1 MSLTFGGA
9 TSDRVDC
16 GTAAA
21 ISNLSAWTWCGW
33 VYVTTVTNS
42 RFFFRKADSSPPYGN
57 KSARMM
63 TSGGL
68 RVDVERAT
76 TSTQY
81 IASTGTVVANE
92 WAFFAI
98 TYNEAAGSGEVV
110 NIYKG
115 LLTSPAAEVTYSTT
129 TNGSGATIDDSPAT
143 LLLGNGESLAQVL
156 PGRMGPQGFFNR
168 VLTLGEIQSWQFD
181 PRMTAGC
188 VGLWYLGD
196 NGTGTQPDF
205 SGNGNSGTVTGATQS
220 DNPPLPRRWGR
231 QAVIGGPAAAPTV
244 YTLTAESGT
253 FTVTG
258 TAATLTYNQVADY
271 TLTAESGTFTV
282 TGTAATLTHNPT
294 VLLTPGTVYQTMR
307 GWEVTAQAGHD
318 EVNYDLW
325 KDETIELAA
334 QYGVDA
340 VRLEV
345 KDEWETS
352 DGVYDW
358 ALLDTQVAG
367 LTLPLQAAVARH
379 GRALRVNLCYVA
391 FGTHSGLHNTAA
403 KYADF
408 MLAAV
413 QYLDTTHGIDLDN
426 IEVILEPDNGPHLNT
441 GTEIGDATKALGD
454 LLATNG
460 YTPGFIVPSALNMGT
475 AATLYDAAKA
485 VSGASAYITTLSYH
499 RYAGVS
505 DPNLAAILS
514 RVTADG
520 VESAML
526 EWITA
531 NAETLWAD
539 LTKANV
545 SMWQQYC
552 LAFPTSDDGAQ
563 LFPIISNVPTIGS
576 RTPGLAQYFKHVRRG
591 ATRIAATSGTAN
603 VRPVAFINPD
613 GRYAVV
619 LHADASGTYTVGPV
633 PAGSYYVTRSSTT
646 AARTPLG
653 IVTVGG
659 SGRATL
665 ALNSGDIATLAPI
678 EGLASGAFEVTGTDA
693 ALKYNRLLSA
703 GSGSFA
709 VTGTDASLKMNRR
722 LSAESGSFAVTGTDA
737 SLEHNR
743 RLSAESG
750 TFTVTGTDATLTY
763 NSVGSYTLSCESGTF
778 AVTGSDASL
787 KMNRRLPADSGSFT
801 VTGTDAALKCG
812 RRLSAES
819 GSFAVTGSDA
829 TLVYGQPGQYTL
841 VANSGTFTVT
851 GFAANL
857 LVGRRLAADSGTV
870 AVTGTAATLLAHRRL
885 TAESGAFTVTGA
897 AATLLY
903 SAATSTA
910 FTVARESGVRYPIT
924 RQSGPRYDITRE
936 G

>member
-1 MSLTFGGA
+1 MSLTFGANA
-9 TSDRVDC
+9 TDVVDC
-16 GTAAA
+16 GSGSS
-21 ISNLSAWTWCGW
+21 IDDLMPWTWLSW
-33 VYVTTVTNS
+33 VYMTTFTSIRYIMGKEDTTAPFGGRRVQLNNS
-42 RFFFRKADSSPPYGN
+42 HQ
-57 KSARMM
+57 
-63 TSGGL
+63 TGGL
-68 RVDVERAT
+68 RVTQTRST
-76 TSTQY
+76 TGADYRTSSLPLSTNTWQL
-81 IASTGTVVANE
+81 VAVTCDIG
-92 WAFFAI
+92 A
-98 TYNEAAGSGEVV
+98 AAGEVFNV
-110 NIYKG
+110 YVG
-115 LLTSPAAEVTYSTT
+115 SLTSPAAECSYGTT
-129 TNGSGATIDDSPAT
+129 TDGSGTQVSESAGI
-143 LLLGNGESLAQVL
+143 LRIGNNNGGTAVFQGRIGPSAQ
-156 PGRMGPQGFFNR
+156 FNR
-168 VLTLGEIQSWQFD
+168 ALTLAEIQSWQFD
-181 PRMTAGC
+181 PRMMPGC
-188 VGLWYLGD
+188 VGLWNLGD
-196 NGTGTQPDF
+196 NGTGTQADF

-220 DNPPLPRRWGR
+220 DNPPLRRRWGR
-231 QAVIGGPAAAPTV
+231 HALIGGPAAAPTV

-253 FTVTG
+253 FTITG

-282 TGTAATLTHNPT
+282 TGSDATLTHNPT

-307 GWEVTAQAGHD
+307 GWEVTAQAGD
-318 EVNYDLW
+318 QEANANLYLDTV
-325 KDETIELAA
+325 IELGA

-340 VRLEV
+340 IRLEI

-352 DGVYDW
+352 NGVYDW
-358 ALLDTQVAG
+358 SFWDSRVPDFV
-367 LTLPLQAAVARH
+367 LPFKEAVARH
-379 GRALRVNLCYVA
+379 GRTMRLNLCYVA
-391 FGTHSGLHNTAA
+391 FGTHSGLHTTAA
-403 KYADF
+403 NYADF
-408 MLAAV
+408 MLAGV
-413 QYLDTTHGIDLDN
+413 QYLDTTFGLVPDT
-426 IEVILEPDNGPHLNT
+426 IEVILEPDNTGGVGVHLNT
-441 GTEIGDATKALGD
+441 GAEIGAATKALGD

-460 YTPGFIVPSALNMGT
+460 YTPGFIVPSALSM
-475 AATLYDAAKA
+475 AAASTLYDSTTA

-499 RYAGVS
+499 RYSGVS

-514 RVTADG
+514 RINADG
-520 VESAML
+520 IESAML

-563 LFPIISNVPTIGS
+563 LFPIISNAPTIGS

-678 EGLASGAFEVTGTDA
+678 EGLASGAIEVTGTDA

-709 VTGTDASLKMNRR
+709 VTGTDASL
-722 LSAESGSFAVTGTDA
+722 EF
-737 SLEHNR
+737 NR

-750 TFTVTGTDATLTY
+750 TFTVTGSDATLTY
-763 NSVGSYTLSCESGTF
+763 NQVGSYTLSCESGTF

-787 KMNRRLPADSGSFT
+787 KVNRRLAADSGSFT

-819 GSFAVTGSDA
+819 GSFTVTGSDA

-841 VANSGTFTVT
+841 VANSGTFAVT

-857 LVGRRLAADSGTV
+857 LVGRRLAADSGTF
-870 AVTGTAATLLAHRRL
+870 AITGSDATLLAHRRL
-885 TAESGAFTVTGA
+885 TAESGAFAVTGTD
-897 AATLLY
+897 ATLTH
-903 SAATSTA
+903 SGSVSTII
-910 FTVARESGVRYPIT
+910 TARGRVRLSGRPHRVTLAGQPHRVEI
-924 RQSGPRYDITRE
+924 IE
-936 G
+936 

>member
-1 MSLTFGGA
+1 MSLFFDGSAGNA
-9 TSDRVDC
+9 YVDC
-16 GTAAA
+16 GSNAA
-21 ISNLSAWTWCGW
+21 LDDLG
-33 VYVTTVTNS
+33 TVT
-42 RFFFRKADSSPPYGN
+42 FIMWIKPTDLTVLQGFIGKFGN
-57 KSARMM
+57 VDESGWRARIR
-63 TSGGL
+63 SGGQFQIV
-68 RVDVERAT
+68 RGRAT
-76 TSTQY
+76 TTM
-81 IASTGTVVANE
+81 VH
-92 WAFFAI
+92 
-98 TYNEAAGSGEVV
+98 
-110 NIYKG
+110 
-115 LLTSPAAEVTYSTT
+115 TT
-129 TNGSGATIDDSPAT
+129 TNAGLVNGQWNCVAGCMDITGGTVKAYSGTLTALATECTGTQTVGSGAILSDASHTQ
-143 LLLGNGESLAQVL
+143 LLGARNLEADGGWDGEI
-156 PGRMGPQGFFNR
+156 GPVAIFNR
-168 VLTLGEIQSWQFD
+168 ALTLGEIQSWQFD
-181 PRMTAGC
+181 PRVLSGC
-188 VGLWYLGD
+188 VGFWNLGD

-205 SGNGNSGTVTGATQS
+205 SGNGNSGTVTGATWS
-220 DNPPLPRRWGR
+220 DNPPLRRRWGR
-231 QAVIGGPAAAPTV
+231 QALVSGPAAAPTV
-244 YTLTAESGT
+244 YTLSAESGT

-271 TLTAESGTFTV
+271 TLTADSGTFTV

-294 VLLTPGTVYQTMR
+294 VLLTPGTVYQTMQ
-307 GWEVTAQAGHD
+307 GWEVTAQAGQD
-318 EVNYDLW
+318 EANANLW
-325 KDETIELAA
+325 LDQTIELAA

-340 VRLEV
+340 IRLEV
-345 KDEWETS
+345 RDDDETS

-358 ALLDTQVAG
+358 TLLASQITNLA
-367 LTLPLQAAVARH
+367 LPLQAAVARH
-379 GRALRVNLCYVA
+379 GRALRFNLCYVA

-413 QYLDTTHGIDLDN
+413 QYLDTTHGVDVDT

-460 YTPGFIVPSALNMGT
+460 YTPGFIVPSAMNMGT
-475 AATLYDAAKA
+475 AATLYDSAKA

-526 EWITA
+526 EWIAATG
-531 NAETLWAD
+531 ETLWAD

-552 LAFPTSDDGAQ
+552 LAYPTSDDGAQ

-576 RTPGLAQYFKHVRRG
+576 RTPGLAQYYKHVRRG

-678 EGLASGAFEVTGTDA
+678 EGVASGAFEVTGTDA

-787 KMNRRLPADSGSFT
+787 KMNRRLAADSGSFT

-819 GSFAVTGSDA
+819 GSFTVTGSDA

-841 VANSGTFTVT
+841 VANSGTLTVT

-857 LVGRRLAADSGTV
+857 LVGRRLAADSGTFAV
-870 AVTGTAATLLAHRRL
+870 TGTAVTLLAHRRLSAGSGAFTVTGTAATL
-885 TAESGAFTVTGA
+885 T
-897 AATLLY
+897 Y

-910 FTVARESGVRYPIT
+910 YSVTRESGVRYPIT

>member
-33 VYVTTVTNS
+33 VYVTTVTVTS
-42 RFFFRKADSSPPYGN
+42 HRFFFRKADSSPPYSN

-63 TSGGL
+63 TSGEL

-92 WAFFAI
+92 WAFFAT

-253 FTVTG
+253 FTITG

-282 TGTAATLTHNPT
+282 TGSDATLTHNPT

-307 GWEVTAQAGHD
+307 GWEVTAEAGD
-318 EVNYDLW
+318 QEANASLYLDQV
-325 KDETIELAA
+325 IELGA

-340 VRLEV
+340 VRLEI

-358 ALLDTQVAG
+358 SFWDSRVPDFV
-367 LTLPLQAAVARH
+367 LPFKEAVERH
-379 GRALRVNLCYVA
+379 GRTMRLNLCYVA
-391 FGTHSGLHNTAA
+391 FGTHSGLHTTAA
-403 KYADF
+403 NYADF
-408 MLAAV
+408 MLAGV
-413 QYLDTTHGIDLDN
+413 QYLDTTFGLVPDT
-426 IEVILEPDNGPHLNT
+426 IEVILEPDNTGGVGVHLNT
-441 GTEIGDATKALGD
+441 GAEIGAATKALGD

-460 YTPGFIVPSALNMGT
+460 YTPGFIVPSALSMS
-475 AATLYDAAKA
+475 AASTLYDSTTA

-499 RYAGVS
+499 RYSGVS

-514 RVTADG
+514 RINADG
-520 VESAML
+520 IESAML

-531 NAETLWAD
+531 NAETLWVD

-603 VRPVAFINPD
+603 VRPVAFINTD

-678 EGLASGAFEVTGTDA
+678 EGLASGAIEITGTDANLEFNRRLEAGSGSFAVTGTDA

-709 VTGTDASLKMNRR
+709 VTGTDASL
-722 LSAESGSFAVTGTDA
+722 EF
-737 SLEHNR
+737 NR

-750 TFTVTGTDATLTY
+750 TFTVTGSDATLTY

-787 KMNRRLPADSGSFT
+787 KMNRRLAADSGSSA

-819 GSFAVTGSDA
+819 GSFTIIGTDA
-829 TLVYGQPGQYTL
+829 TLTYGQPGQYTL

-857 LVGRRLAADSGTV
+857 LVGRRLAADSGAC
-870 AVTGTAATLLAHRRL
+870 AVTGTAATLLAHRSL
-885 TAESGAFTVTGA
+885 TAESGAFVVTGTDA
-897 AATLLY
+897 GLVY
-903 SAATSTA
+903 SAANPTA
-910 FTVARESGVRYPIT
+910 FRVTAR
-924 RQSGPRYDITRE
+924 SGPRYLITPRPSV
-936 G
+936 